1 MNRYQ
6 NQQPSA
12 CWRGSEVIRR
22 EKVVAGK
29 PKSSGIDVARR
40 DTTNRTV
47 RVLLVDTDPSLTD
60 LLKQCAPSGESVQ
73 LVYARSLTEARA
85 QLTEKSVDLAIINP
99 ALPDG
104 NGLDLADELNKSRRI
119 TSTIIIG
126 DEPSVE
132 SAMKA
137 IRAGALDFIVK
148 PFDDSDATERIKKVF
163 AKQRKGR
170 DQAQRVRRLR
180 RLCKKLNQARAD
192 VSKQVDIL
200 CNDLVTAYQELA
212 GQMQQVVQA
221 TEFGA
226 VIRDEL
232 DLEHLLRKTLEH
244 LVEKA
249 GPTNAAVFLPSSMDE
264 YTLGGYVNYDCTPD
278 SADMLLQHLA
288 DVAAPKVAQHDDIMH
303 VTDNQSLS
311 HLLGG
316 DAVFLIDSH
325 MLAFACRSENES
337 LAVVALFR
345 DGSDPFDQALLDT
358 AEAIGPLLGDALARV
373 IRIHHRGLDED
384 FYEDGYF
391 GAPDDEDDG
400 ELPF

>member
-1 MNRYQ
+1 MTK
-6 NQQPSA
+6 PSA
-12 CWRGSEVIRR
+12 HQPGGGAEVSRR

-29 PKSSGIDVARR
+29 SKTSGAKASRR
-40 DTTNRTV
+40 ANAPRTV
-47 RVLLVDTDPSLTD
+47 RILLVDTDPGASD
-60 LLKQCAPSGESVQ
+60 LIKQSVPNNEELQ
-73 LVYARSLTEARA
+73 FAYARSITEARA
-85 QLTEKSVDLAIINP
+85 HLTENAIDIAVINP

-104 NGLDLADELNKSRRI
+104 DGLDLAFEIDKSRRV
-119 TSTIIIG
+119 TSTILIG
-126 DEPSVE
+126 DEPNAE
-132 SAMKA
+132 SAIKA
-137 IRAGALDFIVK
+137 LRVGASEFIVK
-148 PFDDSDATERIKKVF
+148 PFDIKDADERIRKVI
-163 AKQRKGR
+163 AKQHKSR

-180 RLCKKLNQARAD
+180 RLCKKLNQARVD

-221 TEFGA
+221 SEFGA

-249 GPTNAAVFLPSSMDE
+249 GATNAAVFLPSSMDE
-264 YTLGGYVNYDCTPD
+264 YTLGGYVNYDCTPE

-288 DVAAPKVAQHDDIMH
+288 DVVAPKVAQREDIMH

-316 DAVFLIDSH
+316 DTTFMVDSH
-325 MLAFACRSENES
+325 MLSFACRSDSES
-337 LAVVALFR
+337 LAIVTLFR
-345 DGSDPFDQALLDT
+345 DSSDPFDQSVLDT
-358 AEAIGPLLGDALARV
+358 AEAVGPLLGDALARV

-384 FYEDGYF
+384 SYEDGYF
-391 GAPDDEDDG
+391 GAPDDDEEDDG
-400 ELPF
+400 LPF

>member
-1 MNRYQ
+1 MF
-6 NQQPSA
+6 
-12 CWRGSEVIRR
+12 RR
-22 EKVVAGK
+22 EKVVGSK
-29 PKSSGIDVARR
+29 PKSSGVGVARR
-40 DTTNRTV
+40 DTTSRTV
-47 RVLLVDTDPSLTD
+47 RVLLVDTDPAISELI
-60 LLKQCAPSGESVQ
+60 KQSAGTGEQIQ
-73 LVYARSLTEARA
+73 LAYARSLTEARA

-104 NGLDLADELNKSRRI
+104 NGLELADELNKSRRI
-119 TSTIIIG
+119 TATILIG
-126 DEPSVE
+126 DEPNADA
-132 SAMKA
+132 AMKA
-137 IRAGALDFIVK
+137 LRAGASDYIVK
-148 PFDDSDATERIKKVF
+148 PFDAKDADERIKKVI
-163 AKQRKGR
+163 AKQRKSR
-170 DQAQRVRRLR
+170 DQAQRIRRLR

-221 TEFGA
+221 SEFGA

-249 GPTNAAVFLPSSMDE
+249 GATNAAVFLPSSMDE

-278 SADMLLQHLA
+278 AADMLLQHLA
-288 DVAAPKVAQHDDIMH
+288 DVMAPKVAMHEDILH
-303 VTDNQSLS
+303 ITDNQSLS

-316 DAVFLIDSH
+316 DTAFMVDSH
-325 MLAFACRSENES
+325 MLAFACRSDNES
-337 LAVVALFR
+337 LAIVTLFR
-345 DGSDPFDQALLDT
+345 DGSDPFDQSVLDT

-384 FYEDGYF
+384 AYEDGYF
-391 GAPDDEDDG
+391 GTPEDEDDG